1 MKTTERLTLL
11 ELKLDRKEK
20 DIDEL
25 MRLLR
30 EAGVIVLTWQ
40 GGYLTTPPQID
51 KAEINFKERLEALER
66 RLQVKWVPESQ
77 NTKPAHYAKK

>member
-1 MKTTERLTLL
+1 TLL

-30 EAGVIVLTWQ
+30 EAGVIVLSGLTWL
-40 GGYLTTPPQID
+40 GGPCPID

-77 NTKPAHYAKK
+77 NTKPAHYASK